1 MDARLQL
8 FDLKKKYQ
16 FQTTPC
22 VDRYNMPIYQVQTE
36 PGSQIINSY
45 PVYQG
50 FVSPAFI
57 NGIQVPLQTQRNSF
71 FNMWPN
77 VVQNS
82 STSVV
87 GDGTAGPYTI
97 PLPISPGNQTPINPP
112 VNGILRGHVDMQGI
126 ISSGVSQDPP
136 VVSVFNTNIPVTSVD
151 SAVFFTTSTADG
163 ANMLVADSGQFLMGN
178 QNYGLLMTP
187 GQAPFG
193 NSALPGGYSITSNTV
208 NYLTGVATITF
219 PAAVPAGVTIGAEWY
234 YFQTGLPRS
243 ILYYNNTLTL
253 RSPPDRQYLIEM
265 DAYLS
270 PAAFLNTEDAV
281 PFAYMTEYLARGASR
296 KILSDT
302 GDVEQFQF
310 YEPLFKE
317 QELLVWKR
325 SQRQWT
331 NDRTQTIYSQGMM
344 TGQFGYNNIGGS
356 I

>member
-16 FQTTPC
+16 FQTTPA
-22 VDRYNMPIYQVQTE
+22 VDKYNMPLYQVQTQ
-36 PGSQIINSY
+36 PGSQQIGSY

-50 FVSPAFI
+50 FVSPAYI
-57 NGIQVPLQTQRNSF
+57 NGIQIPLQTQRNSF

-87 GDGTAGPYTI
+87 GDGTAGPYNIT
-97 PLPISPGNQTPINPP
+97 LPISPGNQTPINPP
-112 VNGILRGHVDMQGI
+112 VNGIMRGHVDMQGI
-126 ISSGVSQDPP
+126 MATGSIQDPP
-136 VVSVFNTNIPVTSVD
+136 VTSSFITTIPVTSVE
-151 SAVFFTTSTADG
+151 SAVFFTTSAADG
-163 ANMLVADSGQFLMGN
+163 SNVIVADSGQFLQGN

-187 GQAPFG
+187 GEHPLG
-193 NSALPGGYSITSNTV
+193 NTALPGGYSTSSNTI

-219 PAAVPAGVTIGAEWY
+219 PVAIPVGVTIRAEWY

-243 ILYYNNTLTL
+243 ILFYNNTLTL
-253 RSPPDRQYLIEM
+253 RSPPDRQYLIEL

-270 PAAFLNTEDAV
+270 PSAFLNSEEAI
-281 PFAYMTEYLARGASR
+281 PFGYMAEYLARGAAR